1 MQDFNNSILDF
12 EALDQFI
19 NNYDFINQEDYEE
32 EEMFKRS
39 QHSAFVPYQKP
50 QQPQFF
56 IPSQQASLF
65 LGKMDLPLFER
76 VNSNKPMREEEIF
89 TNCLS

>member
-1 MQDFNNSILDF
+1 MQTLESDFNNSILDF

-39 QHSAFVPYQKP
+39 
-50 QQPQFF
+50 
-56 IPSQQASLF
+56 
-65 LGKMDLPLFER
+65 
-76 VNSNKPMREEEIF
+76 
-89 TNCLS
+89 